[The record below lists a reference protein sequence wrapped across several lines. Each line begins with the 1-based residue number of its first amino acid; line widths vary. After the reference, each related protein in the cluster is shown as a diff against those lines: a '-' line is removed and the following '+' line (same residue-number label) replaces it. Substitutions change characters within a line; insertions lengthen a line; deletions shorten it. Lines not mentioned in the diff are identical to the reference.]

1 MNDNSIETLVGLAA
15 ENAAPIVQAAMP
27 LAILLLVAV
36 TVVRV
41 IKALAPALI
50 ITAAL
55 VGWIVAMRGPQ
66 GLEEVCVAMKSS
78 LGAVLNNPAVLLESL
93 RLWLEAIFS

>member
-1 MNDNSIETLVGLAA
+1 MNETSIETFAGLIP
-15 ENAAPIVQAAMP
+15 ENAAPIVQAALP

-50 ITAAL
+50 AAAVL
-55 VGWIVAMRGPQ
+55 AGWIVAMRGPE
-66 GLEEVCVAMKSS
+66 GLEEVCVAVKGS
-78 LGAVLNNPAVLLESL
+78 LGVPGNPAALLENM
-93 RLWLEAIFS
+93 RPWLDVIFS